1 MKSIVLAVRPAEQC
15 VHLKRNRL
23 RRTVLLM
30 RYFLKKYG
38 MAAFFIT
45 ILLSGMVV
53 GASCAGIKHGEYLS
67 KAVKAVTEHIIVQ
80 QNTTAIGVFA
90 DSFTVSFVFA
100 AAMILM
106 SMSPFGMVTIPIVML
121 ARGVCCGIVSGYL
134 CVTYGLKGLVYYICV
149 MLIGTFISS
158 LALVYVSQYCMDFS
172 FSVFRGIFYKNNI
185 YGNETLRNKLGIM
198 ILNTS
203 YMLILIGFASLADT
217 VLFFLLGGL
226 FSF

>member
-1 MKSIVLAVRPAEQC
+1 MKSIVLAVRPAEQSGDFQ
-15 VHLKRNRL
+15 RNRY
-23 RRTVLLM
+23 RRAAALL
-30 RYFLKKYG
+30 RYFFSFYG
-38 MAAFFIT
+38 MAAFFVT
-45 ILLSGMVV
+45 VLLSGMVI
-53 GASCAGIKHGEYLS
+53 GASCAGIKHGELMS
-67 KAVKAVTEHIIVQ
+67 RAVEAVTEHITV
-80 QNTTAIGVFA
+80 NRNSTAIGVFA

-106 SMSPFGMVTIPIVML
+106 AMSPFGIITIPTVML
-121 ARGVCCGIVSGYL
+121 ARGVCCGIISGYL
-134 CVTYGLKGLVYYICV
+134 CVTYGLKGLAYYICV

-172 FSVFRGIFYKNNI
+172 FSVFRGIFCKNL
-185 YGNETLRNKLGIM
+185 YTGDTLRNKLGIM

-226 FSF
+226 FGF